1 MLSTYVHVSVC
12 DVDFCCSSLVQTNRA
27 SCCTLLLL
35 QVVAIASMALRKE
48 AEQLLSY
55 CVYYL
60 GTNLQTVYE
69 LHGRDCL
76 PPLIHAKVKK
86 LRRDVPLWPL

>member
-1 MLSTYVHVSVC
+1 M
-12 DVDFCCSSLVQTNRA
+12 
-27 SCCTLLLL
+27 
-35 QVVAIASMALRKE
+35 ASMALRQE

-60 GTNLQTVYE
+60 GTNLQMIYE

-76 PPLIHAKVKK
+76 PPLVQAKVKK
-86 LRRDVPLWPL
+86 AKQHVPLWLAPVPSKE